1 LETANRIFNI
11 GGGAANACSLAA
23 LSRWCADR
31 FGPHKVAS
39 SDAPRRFDIPWM
51 VMDSSA
57 AAEAWGWRP
66 EISLEQML
74 EEIAFHAEMNPE
86 WLTPTS

>member
-1 LETANRIFNI
+1 
-11 GGGAANACSLAA
+11 
-23 LSRWCADR
+23 
-31 FGPHKVAS
+31 
-39 SDAPRRFDIPWM
+39 
-51 VMDSSA
+51 MDSSA